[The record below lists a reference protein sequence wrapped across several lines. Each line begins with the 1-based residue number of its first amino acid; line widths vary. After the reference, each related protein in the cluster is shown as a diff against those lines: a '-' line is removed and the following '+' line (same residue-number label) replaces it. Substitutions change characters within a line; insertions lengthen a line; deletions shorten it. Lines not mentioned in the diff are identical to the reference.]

1 MFRFHLTRPQKLR
14 SCVLEILH
22 RLPMTADITEVVAYK
37 IIDRLMDL
45 IKIENEDNDILIVKT
60 IMDLMRHN
68 QKVMKERVQPFLD
81 IILTMFQMMDK
92 TVKDTFD
99 NPAVGT
105 PAMPATPGNQYS
117 QSPRPSSPVS
127 TVSAELGTEQQ
138 QSRHLQN
145 GMQSFKVLAEC
156 PLIVVGIFTSAE
168 RGIVAKYV
176 KEFVPQIK
184 NTLMLQAR
192 PQERAHE
199 EAKAR
204 GEIHTGICKE
214 IKNRAAFGDFILM
227 QVKTM
232 SFLAY
237 LLRVY
242 SGQLTDFL
250 QQLPDIVVRMLKDC
264 PRERSSARKELLVAI
279 RHIINFNFR
288 RIFLKK
294 LDELLDARIL
304 IGDGLTVYETM
315 RPLAYTMLADL
326 IHHLRD
332 MLNPKQIGKAIQ
344 VYIKNFHDDF
354 PGTSF
359 QTMSAKLLI
368 NMADCIAKVK
378 PAADA
383 RHHFMMI
390 FNAIADK
397 FAAMNLQFENAVRLS
412 NLPPVPPGEM
422 VVENYMAD
430 QDSPPEWDE
439 TYIFNATP
447 IKTQSPRE
455 RTSNLISDNKFLLKN
470 LVAGLKTL
478 FGVLRNTNPT
488 PLKAESEPSVFP
500 ANWNDLSFG
509 FTAEEVQIFAK
520 LFHEGIKVFRY
531 HDPHGTISS
540 PEAQNLSTAELLATQ
555 YMMTGTKEEKE
566 LLETFG
572 TVFHYIDPA
581 TFHEIFHLE
590 IPHLYNMCFIHPPLL
605 HVAQFLLASEAT
617 SPSFCGMLLQFLMG
631 KLDEV
636 GVSDVRTAS
645 TLLRFFK
652 LSFMAVTLFAAQ
664 NEHVVL
670 PHTTKII
677 TQAIKLSTMA
687 EEPMNYFLLL
697 RSLFRSIGGGKFEHI
712 YKEIL
717 PLLEMML
724 DVLNSLLHT
733 ARKPQDRDLFVELS
747 LTVPARLSNLI
758 PHMSYLMRPII
769 LALGSGTDLISQGLR
784 TLELCVDNLTQD
796 YIDPI
801 MAPFIDEL
809 MTVLW
814 DHLRPAPYNHYHSH
828 TTTRILGKLGGR
840 NRKFLTGIN
849 QLDYC
854 PFSDDQWS
862 YDIRLVGSTKD
873 RAFPAHIGVDTAIRK
888 LKENPSR
895 LKDPVKVAAAKAND
909 TFHKLHALRF
919 IQSQIKLFIG
929 VETLPENFSQ
939 IIRLQAAD
947 LLSSKYD
954 VGNDLLLI
962 SAREQSVVKRDAQHD
977 MLKKLIQT
985 CHFAHSIPELKD
997 EAASFMQSLCR
1008 HFILLE
1014 VGKAFQLYKSR
1025 ALKMDIKSG
1034 EGPLFIDSRVLADA
1048 ISQSLTSDLVDER
1061 EAAEATITAVWDAAE
1076 IVLGNRE
1083 RGDRLPFFVQ
1093 LMKNFTHNCYHEEW
1107 FTKMGGVLGVKFLL
1121 TQLPFADSWVME
1133 RYLEVIRAMM
1143 FILKDMAPDSP
1154 ARPRVEA
1161 ESVLEYLIPRIAKH
1175 FSKED
1180 LEKSNTRFHVLDK
1193 SLVQDLSHSNKNARA
1208 AAQRVYQLL
1217 AETLDMDVGEIIK
1230 PVKDILLAPL
1240 FNKPLRA
1247 LPFGHQIGCLDAIT
1261 YCMKLESKLI
1271 PHDEPMS
1278 RLLQEVMVLLDA
1290 DDENLSP
1297 KPHEFRNMDS
1307 IVQLRIGCMKLLTTA
1322 ITCSLYS
1329 VPAHG
1334 QTWNKVISA
1343 FFRCLYVKSPEVVS
1357 AAHDSLRAVITVNQK
1372 LPKDLLQNGLRP
1384 ILTSLQNPQKL
1395 TDDCLEG
1402 LAELL
1407 KLLTTYFKVEIGS
1420 RLIDHTK
1427 AFAEPIT
1434 VQRAS
1439 FSLLENNRPMRI
1451 MARLINVFHLL
1462 PPQAVLFLPQ
1472 LVTKVLDL
1480 ETALRRTRS
1489 SPFREPMI
1497 RYFCQYPVETWDY
1510 FAPKLQDIRHGR
1522 FLAQILAHP
1531 LATDMRE
1538 HVHENSE
1545 MLLAAM
1551 AAQGSVQENSM
1562 ALINTIHIVYSLSQF
1577 PETRDVLVKDTSLRR
1592 ALFDA
1597 GQTIE
1602 KQLRDPQNT
1611 APATSTTFQISQPSE
1626 MDASLRL
1633 AAEQAGE
1640 QVVAALLIFLE
1651 QELNAEFL
1659 FEFVDAVTA
1668 GRLKD
1673 GPQIYHFLYTAVIA
1687 SEAVETWRSMVL
1699 KCIGH
1704 YKKSSTSQ
1712 KVKAFLFHN
1721 VVNPIFAMDIQRN
1734 WSSLFNDSKGTRL
1747 LDKSMIHII
1756 NDQLWKPISNEG
1768 FEEPSV
1774 YVDHSRMELLQL
1786 TALLLKYHNH
1796 PLQDTR
1802 KDIIKFAWNWI
1813 KLEDVVNKHAA
1824 FVVIAYFIRF
1834 YETPTKIA
1842 MTVYQSLLKAH
1853 QNEGRPLVTQAM
1865 ELMAPVLKKR
1875 VSADQQKL
1883 PLWARMPKKIIAE
1896 EINNL
1901 QQIICIFNF
1910 FCHQPD
1916 LFYEARDAL
1925 APTIIPHLHKVA
1937 ASNNEGKRTSLNLAA
1952 LIWQWEERSYR
1963 EKYGDPL
1970 ASPQGSKRKADGTV
1984 VSEKTFSCVP
1994 SNTLRM
2000 LLIKHLANF
2009 ASILPE
2015 RYPVPSAKLRADFH
2029 LPAPPP
2035 AAVSEFTRKAVH
2047 LLRSLLSPPFWSDLE
2062 LDPIIIRVIKP
2073 ILSVDKP
2080 KDEKKETWDTKTI
2093 NTLQVLKVFVNVKSD
2108 EWIVENI
2115 SDLGKYISRALKV
2128 DDPQYQDCLHS
2139 EGDDTEL
2146 TPLFQRLIEALP
2158 ELPTMEVDDLEETPS
2173 VQFIQS
2179 VNSFVAEAL
2188 ANNNFLS
2195 SINILGTM
2203 CKVRPKMVDQ
2213 HIEAIMKALNTKI
2226 LKDHLVFQSQQQSQ
2240 ASTHKDPGSSQGPS
2254 PLDLYMA
2261 ELHTGLVLKVL
2272 HILAS
2277 RIEVLGE
2284 NRRPF
2289 LTYLATLIE
2298 RSRSE
2303 PVNLKILE
2311 LAESWVFN
2319 SDGIP
2324 TLKEKVAVLSKMV
2337 LYESRPEMFSLYK
2350 RYLQL
2355 ILRIYEDPRVTRT
2368 ELTVRLEHPFLR
2380 GTRCQDV
2387 GIRNQFLTIFDKHV
2401 SRTPN
2406 VRLESV
2412 LCGQDWTAL
2421 DDSFWLSQVL
2431 HLLFGAFE
2439 MNSTIRFDKEDF
2451 HTLPLATY
2459 ISGYEADARVRD
2471 VMIDDKYHGFMIE
2484 HKKFCAEIADVRLK
2498 DVMEPLQHLQHTDRD
2513 LASRIWVHL
2522 FPIFWSNMPKDDR
2535 SEFETSMASLLSKE
2549 FHFRQFD
2556 QRPNC
2561 IQTLLEGIVHTKP
2574 RVKCPPHIL
2583 KFLARTYDG
2592 WYPALQYLEDA
2603 ANNPLS
2609 EKSSVKESTLDAL
2622 LTVYADLDESDM
2634 FYGTWRRRCQYVETN
2649 SALSYEQMGMWD
2661 QAQQMYESSQVRARM
2676 GALAFSKGEY
2686 QLWEDH
2692 WVICAQKLQQWDVL
2706 SEYAKHE
2713 NFNDL
2718 FVESMW
2724 RSPEHWTNQGDREQY
2739 DSMIK
2744 SVSDAPTPRR
2754 MYFQAFMAFLKNHY
2768 TKSELHAQEFQQ
2780 AIDGAIQLSIR
2791 KWHQLPKRITNSHIP
2806 LLQLFQHLV
2815 ELHDAQGVT
2824 SLLSGVNISNIEQRS
2839 LDLKSMFVGWRDR
2852 LPNFWDDINAWQD
2865 LVTWRT
2871 HIFHLVNNTFQPIV
2885 SSVNQGTTANNPSQF
2900 SYAFRGYHE
2909 MAWIINRFAHV
2920 ARQQH
2925 LSDVCISQL
2934 SKIYTLPN
2942 IEIQEAFIKLREQA
2956 KCHYHN
2962 KGELNNGLDVINNTN
2977 MNFFSQN
2984 QKSEFYTLK
2993 GMFLNKLGSKNEA
3006 NEAFGYALYFDIR
3019 LAKAWYEW
3027 ARYNDQLFKEDQDLT
3042 KAANAVS
3049 CYLEAASCYKSR
3061 KSRKLLGRVLWLLS
3075 VDSTVQVKSDGG
3087 ITTSRPCTQAF
3098 SDFKSEQPY
3107 WFWITFVPQLLL
3119 GLSRPEAPIA
3129 RNILLHISKQYPQ
3142 ALFFQLRSSRED
3154 FLQIKRTQE
3163 ARELRERE
3171 AKESIARADKPKPN
3185 SSSPGA
3191 VVAAHNSPKA
3201 EKTPPR
3207 PGTAN
3212 SQSNGV
3218 DSGNQTPKGTA
3229 GSPMKPLDPKE
3240 QPGTP
3245 ATEKVTHLKPW
3256 EHAEQIINSLK
3267 AAHPL
3272 LSWSMESMV
3281 DQITRHFKLVP
3292 DEDAHRL
3299 IVALLNDGLAYIGR
3313 QPGIYGKDHK
3323 LPTATEQNISRF
3335 AENVCPVHIRKAF
3348 EADFVR
3354 VKPTMYE
3361 YIQKLRKWRNR
3372 FEERLDRRV
3381 SPANLE
3387 SMNPMLTEFRFHK
3400 LEDVEVPGQYLEH
3413 RDKNADFIRIER
3425 FLPEVHLVRG
3435 STMAFRRVKIRGQD
3449 GSIHT
3454 FAVQTPTARFCR
3466 REERIHQLFRLFNDT
3481 LVKTREA
3488 RRRNLK
3494 FNLPATVP
3502 MSPSVRIVQDDA
3514 SYVTLQQI
3522 YEDWCRKNGVQKD
3535 DPVLFQIEKLKE
3547 LSPVRAPPAL
3557 LHRLTKQKTVE
3568 HMNAIRLDT
3577 FLAIQEKMVPST
3589 VILDY
3594 FQATYPSFAD
3604 FWLFRR
3610 TFSYQFAA
3618 ATFITYIMFMNART
3632 PAKFVV
3638 SRATGQVHAAEMIPT
3653 MGAARP
3659 LFNNVETVPFRLTPN
3674 LQMLLGPITT
3684 EGVFAPSLM
3693 AIARALTEPEGEME
3707 MELALF
3713 VRDEVS
3719 YWYSTQRQAASHD
3732 TKLRDAVNEN
3742 IDYVKK
3748 RAETLATTPDAS
3760 NLPAIQTVV
3769 DLITLA
3775 VNPKMLSASEPLWMA
3790 WL

>member
-1 MFRFHLTRPQKLR
+1 
-14 SCVLEILH
+14 
-22 RLPMTADITEVVAYK
+22 
-37 IIDRLMDL
+37 
-45 IKIENEDNDILIVKT
+45 
-60 IMDLMRHN
+60 
-68 QKVMKERVQPFLD
+68 
-81 IILTMFQMMDK
+81 
-92 TVKDTFD
+92 
-99 NPAVGT
+99 
-105 PAMPATPGNQYS
+105 
-117 QSPRPSSPVS
+117 
-127 TVSAELGTEQQ
+127 
-138 QSRHLQN
+138 
-145 GMQSFKVLAEC
+145 
-156 PLIVVGIFTSAE
+156 
-168 RGIVAKYV
+168 
-176 KEFVPQIK
+176 
-184 NTLMLQAR
+184 
-192 PQERAHE
+192 
-199 EAKAR
+199 
-204 GEIHTGICKE
+204 
-214 IKNRAAFGDFILM
+214 
-227 QVKTM
+227 
-232 SFLAY
+232 
-237 LLRVY
+237 
-242 SGQLTDFL
+242 
-250 QQLPDIVVRMLKDC
+250 
-264 PRERSSARKELLVAI
+264 
-279 RHIINFNFR
+279 
-288 RIFLKK
+288 
-294 LDELLDARIL
+294 
-304 IGDGLTVYETM
+304 
-315 RPLAYTMLADL
+315 
-326 IHHLRD
+326 
-332 MLNPKQIGKAIQ
+332 
-344 VYIKNFHDDF
+344 
-354 PGTSF
+354 
-359 QTMSAKLLI
+359 
-368 NMADCIAKVK
+368 
-378 PAADA
+378 
-383 RHHFMMI
+383 
-390 FNAIADK
+390 
-397 FAAMNLQFENAVRLS
+397 
-412 NLPPVPPGEM
+412 
-422 VVENYMAD
+422 
-430 QDSPPEWDE
+430 
-439 TYIFNATP
+439 
-447 IKTQSPRE
+447 
-455 RTSNLISDNKFLLKN
+455 
-470 LVAGLKTL
+470 
-478 FGVLRNTNPT
+478 
-488 PLKAESEPSVFP
+488 
-500 ANWNDLSFG
+500 
-509 FTAEEVQIFAK
+509 
-520 LFHEGIKVFRY
+520 
-531 HDPHGTISS
+531 
-540 PEAQNLSTAELLATQ
+540 
-555 YMMTGTKEEKE
+555 
-566 LLETFG
+566 
-572 TVFHYIDPA
+572 
-581 TFHEIFHLE
+581 
-590 IPHLYNMCFIHPPLL
+590 
-605 HVAQFLLASEAT
+605 
-617 SPSFCGMLLQFLMG
+617 
-631 KLDEV
+631 
-636 GVSDVRTAS
+636 
-645 TLLRFFK
+645 
-652 LSFMAVTLFAAQ
+652 
-664 NEHVVL
+664 
-670 PHTTKII
+670 
-677 TQAIKLSTMA
+677 
-687 EEPMNYFLLL
+687 
-697 RSLFRSIGGGKFEHI
+697 
-712 YKEIL
+712 
-717 PLLEMML
+717 
-724 DVLNSLLHT
+724 
-733 ARKPQDRDLFVELS
+733 
-747 LTVPARLSNLI
+747 
-758 PHMSYLMRPII
+758 
-769 LALGSGTDLISQGLR
+769 
-784 TLELCVDNLTQD
+784 
-796 YIDPI
+796 
-801 MAPFIDEL
+801 
-809 MTVLW
+809 
-814 DHLRPAPYNHYHSH
+814 
-828 TTTRILGKLGGR
+828 
-840 NRKFLTGIN
+840 
-849 QLDYC
+849 
-854 PFSDDQWS
+854 
-862 YDIRLVGSTKD
+862 
-873 RAFPAHIGVDTAIRK
+873 
-888 LKENPSR
+888 
-895 LKDPVKVAAAKAND
+895 
-909 TFHKLHALRF
+909 
-919 IQSQIKLFIG
+919 
-929 VETLPENFSQ
+929 
-939 IIRLQAAD
+939 
-947 LLSSKYD
+947 
-954 VGNDLLLI
+954 
-962 SAREQSVVKRDAQHD
+962 
-977 MLKKLIQT
+977 
-985 CHFAHSIPELKD
+985 
-997 EAASFMQSLCR
+997 
-1008 HFILLE
+1008 
-1014 VGKAFQLYKSR
+1014 
-1025 ALKMDIKSG
+1025 
-1034 EGPLFIDSRVLADA
+1034 
-1048 ISQSLTSDLVDER
+1048 
-1061 EAAEATITAVWDAAE
+1061 
-1076 IVLGNRE
+1076 
-1083 RGDRLPFFVQ
+1083 
-1093 LMKNFTHNCYHEEW
+1093 MKNFTHNCYHEEW

-1154 ARPRVEA
+1154 ARPRLEA

-1175 FSKED
+1175 FSKDD
-1180 LEKSNTRFHVLDK
+1180 LDKPNTRFHVLDK

-1208 AAQRVYQLL
+1208 AAQRVYQML
-1217 AETLDMDVGEIIK
+1217 ADALDMKVGEIIR

-1261 YCMKLESKLI
+1261 YCMKLESQLI
-1271 PHDEPMS
+1271 PQDEPMS

-1290 DDENLSP
+1290 DDENLSQ

-1322 ITCSLYS
+1322 ITCSLYI

-1334 QTWNKVISA
+1334 PTWNKVISA

-1357 AAHDSLRAVITVNQK
+1357 AAHDALRAVITVNQK

-1384 ILTSLQNPQKL
+1384 ILTSLQNVQKL

-1427 AFAEPIT
+1427 VFAEPVT

-1439 FSLLENNRPMRI
+1439 FSLLENNRSMRI

-1472 LVTKVLDL
+1472 LVNKILDL

-1489 SPFREPMI
+1489 SPFREPMV
-1497 RYFCQYPVETWDY
+1497 RYFNQYAVEAWDY
-1510 FAPKLQDIRHGR
+1510 FAPKLQDVRHGR
-1522 FLAQILAHP
+1522 FIAQILAHP
-1531 LATDMRE
+1531 LAAEVRE
-1538 HVHENSE
+1538 QVYENSHVILAE
-1545 MLLAAM
+1545 MT
-1551 AAQGSVQENSM
+1551 AQGSVQEKSVVF
-1562 ALINTIHIVYSLSQF
+1562 INAIHIVHSLSQF
-1577 PETRDVLVKDTSLRR
+1577 PETRDILVKDASLRR
-1592 ALFDA
+1592 ALFEA

-1602 KQLRDPQNT
+1602 KQLRDRPNT
-1611 APATSTTFQISQPSE
+1611 APTTTTFQISQPSE
-1626 MDASLRL
+1626 MDTSLQL

-1640 QVVAALLIFLE
+1640 QVVAALLVFLE
-1651 QELNAEFL
+1651 QEMNAEFL

-1673 GPQIYHFLYTAVIA
+1673 GPQIYHFLYSAVIA
-1687 SEAVETWRSMVL
+1687 SEAVETWRSIVL

-1704 YKKSSTSQ
+1704 YRKASTTQ

-1734 WSSLFNDSKGTRL
+1734 WASLFDDSKGTRL
-1747 LDKSMIHII
+1747 LDKSMINII
-1756 NDQLWKPISNEG
+1756 NDQLWKPSSNEG
-1768 FEEPSV
+1768 FEEPGV

-1786 TALLLKYHNH
+1786 TAMLLKYHNH

-1802 KDIIKFAWNWI
+1802 KDVIKFAWNWI

-1834 YETPTKIA
+1834 YDTPTKIA

-1865 ELMAPVLKKR
+1865 ELIAPVLKKR

-1925 APTIIPHLHKVA
+1925 APAIIPHLQKVA

-1963 EKYGDPL
+1963 EKYGDP

-1984 VSEKTFSCVP
+1984 ADKAFSCVP
-1994 SNTLRM
+1994 SNALRM
-2000 LLIKHLANF
+2000 LLVRHLANF

-2015 RYPVPSAKLRADFH
+2015 RYPVPSAELKSKFN

-2035 AAVSEFTRKAVH
+2035 AATSEFTRKAVH
-2047 LLRSLLSPPFWSDLE
+2047 LLRSLLTRPFWSDLD
-2062 LDPIIIRVIKP
+2062 LDPIIVRVIKP
-2073 ILSVDKP
+2073 ILSADKP
-2080 KDEKKETWDTKTI
+2080 KDEKKESWDTKTI

-2115 SDLGKYISRALKV
+2115 ADLGRYISRALKV

-2139 EGDDTEL
+2139 EGDDKDAKL
-2146 TPLFQRLIEALP
+2146 TPLFHRLMEALP
-2158 ELPTMEVDDLEETPS
+2158 ELPTMEVDDLDETPA

-2195 SINILGTM
+2195 SINILGTI

-2226 LKDHLVFQSQQQSQ
+2226 LKDHLVFQGQQAAQ
-2240 ASTHKDPGSSQGPS
+2240 ASAHKDAASNGGPS
-2254 PLDLYMA
+2254 SFDLYMA
-2261 ELHTGLVLKVL
+2261 ELHTGLVLKIL

-2303 PVNLKILE
+2303 PVNMKILE

-2319 SDGIP
+2319 SEGIP

-2337 LYESRPEMFSLYK
+2337 LYEGRPEMFSLYK
-2350 RYLQL
+2350 RYLEL

-2431 HLLFGAFE
+2431 HLLFGSFDT
-2439 MNSTIRFDKEDF
+2439 NSTIRFDSEDF

-2459 ISGYEADARVRD
+2459 ISGYEVDARVRD
-2471 VMIDDKYHGFMIE
+2471 VMVDDKYQVFMAE
-2484 HKKFCAEIADVRLK
+2484 HKKFCAEIADVKLR
-2498 DVMEPLQHLQHTDRD
+2498 DVMEPLQHLQHTDKD

-2522 FPIFWSNMPKDDR
+2522 FPIFWTNMPKDDR
-2535 SEFETSMASLLSKE
+2535 SEFETSIASLLSKE

-2561 IQTLLEGIVHTKP
+2561 VQTLLEGIVRSRP
-2574 RVKCPPHIL
+2574 RVKCPPHVL

-2609 EKSSVKESTLDAL
+2609 EKSTIKESTLDAL
-2622 LTVYADLDESDM
+2622 LAVYADLDESDM

-2724 RSPEHWTNQGDREQY
+2724 RSPEHWTSQADREQY

-2744 SVSDAPTPRR
+2744 SVSDAPSPRR

-2768 TKSELHAQEFQQ
+2768 TKSEVHGQEFQQ

-2824 SLLSGVNISNIEQRS
+2824 TMLSGVNIQNIEQRS
-2839 LDLKSMFVGWRDR
+2839 LDLKAMFVSWRDR

-3049 CYLEAASCYKSR
+3049 CYLEAASCYRSR

-3075 VDSTVQVKSDGG
+3075 VDSTVQSKGDDGAV
-3087 ITTSRPCTQAF
+3087 RPCFQAF
-3098 SDFKSEQPY
+3098 SDFRSEQPY

-3129 RNILLHISKQYPQ
+3129 RNILLAISKQFPQ

-3163 ARELRERE
+3163 ARELRERD
-3171 AKESIARADKPKPN
+3171 AKEAANKSKA
-3185 SSSPGA
+3185 SPG
-3191 VVAAHNSPKA
+3191 VQNSPKT

-3207 PGTAN
+3207 PGTG
-3212 SQSNGV
+3212 QSNG
-3218 DSGNQTPKGTA
+3218 DSTPKGTA
-3229 GSPMKPLDPKE
+3229 GSPMKTE
-3240 QPGTP
+3240 A
-3245 ATEKVTHLKPW
+3245 ATEKVANLKPW
-3256 EHAEQIINSLK
+3256 EHAEQLINSLK

-3435 STMAFRRVKIRGQD
+3435 SIMAFRRVKIRGQD

-3502 MSPSVRIVQDDA
+3502 MSPSVRIVQDDV

-3522 YEDWCRKNGVQKD
+3522 YEDWCRKNEVQKD

-3547 LSPVRAPPAL
+3547 LSPVSRPTGFLRP
-3557 LHRLTKQKTVE
+3557 LTTQKTVE

-3577 FLAIQEKMVPST
+3577 FLAIQEKMVPTT
-3589 VILDY
+3589 VILEY

-3610 TFSYQFAA
+3610 TFTYQFAA

-3659 LFNNVETVPFRLTPN
+3659 LFNNVESVPFRLTPN
-3674 LQMLLGPITT
+3674 LQMLLGPIAT

-3742 IDYVKK
+3742 IDYVKN
-3748 RAETLATTPDAS
+3748 RAEGLATTPDVS

-3769 DLITLA
+3769 DLITTA
-3775 VNPKMLSASEPLWMA
+3775 VNPKQLSASEPLWMA